1 MTSNKKAFTLI
12 ELLVATTIIAVL
24 IAIGTV
30 SYSSVSRKSRD
41 SKRRSDVEQIRASL
55 EMYRADN
62 GNYPANE
69 SDLVSLSYIPKIP
82 VDPKNVSYLYTPTN
96 LASGVYYGYTI
107 QSTLEGYTAPAVP
120 PENTC
125 TPTGSYNYCMKNP

>member
-1 MTSNKKAFTLI
+1 MKNNKKAFTLI

-41 SKRRSDVEQIRASL
+41 TKRRSDVEQIRAAL
-55 EMYRADN
+55 EMYRADI
-62 GNYPANE
+62 GSYPFLE
-69 SDLVSLSYIPKIP
+69 LELVDSSYIPKIP
-82 VDPKNVSYLYTPTN
+82 VGPKSDVYFYTPTN
-96 LASGVYYGYTI
+96 VASGVYYGYTV
-107 QSTLEGYTAPAVP
+107 QSTLEGYTAPTVA

-125 TPTGSYNYCMKNP
+125 TPTGTYNYCMKNP